1 MIIYVTKL
9 AQFARNSK
17 RMSNYFAVKPKSCQQ
32 SAMMSAMAEKRAVM
46 TDNIFAGCEMVISWL
61 ETMV

>member
-1 MIIYVTKL
+1 MIYETKL

-17 RMSNYFAVKPKSCQQ
+17 RMSNYFAVMPKSYQQ
-32 SAMMSAMAEKRAVM
+32 SAMMSAMAEMRTVM
-46 TDNIFAGCEMVISWL
+46 PDNIFAGCEMVISWL

>member
-1 MIIYVTKL
+1 MIYETKL
-9 AQFARNSK
+9 AQFARNAK

-32 SAMMSAMAEKRAVM
+32 SALMSAMAEMMAVM

>member
-1 MIIYVTKL
+1 MIYETKL

-32 SAMMSAMAEKRAVM
+32 SVMMSAMAEMRAAM
-46 TDNIFAGCEMVISWL
+46 TDNIFAGCKMVIAWL

>member
-17 RMSNYFAVKPKSCQQ
+17 RMSNYFAVKPKSWQQ
-32 SAMMSAMAEKRAVM
+32 SAMMSAMAEMRAVM

>member
-1 MIIYVTKL
+1 MIYETKL

-32 SAMMSAMAEKRAVM
+32 SVMMSAMAEMRAAM
-46 TDNIFAGCEMVISWL
+46 TDNIFAGCKKVIAWL

>member
-1 MIIYVTKL
+1 MIIYVTNL
-9 AQFARNSK
+9 AQFARSSK
-17 RMSNYFAVKPKSCQQ
+17 RISKYGAVKPKSCQQ
-32 SAMMSAMAEKRAVM
+32 SAMMSAMTEMRAVM

>member
-32 SAMMSAMAEKRAVM
+32 SAMMSAM
-46 TDNIFAGCEMVISWL
+46 TDIIFAWCEMVISWL

>member
-1 MIIYVTKL
+1 MIYETKL

-32 SAMMSAMAEKRAVM
+32 SAMMSAIAEMRAAM
-46 TDNIFAGCEMVISWL
+46 TDNIFAGCKMVISWL

>member
-1 MIIYVTKL
+1 
-9 AQFARNSK
+9 
-17 RMSNYFAVKPKSCQQ
+17 
-32 SAMMSAMAEKRAVM
+32 MMSAMAEKRAVMTEKRAVM

>member
-17 RMSNYFAVKPKSCQQ
+17 RMSNYFAVMPKSCQQ
-32 SAMMSAMAEKRAVM
+32 SAMMSAMAEMRTVM

-61 ETMV
+61 EIMV